1 MKIKI
6 GIFLLVIWQILSFT
20 QNSFGQTTL
29 LSGTGDGGFETGTT
43 FALNNWTAVNTGQTN
58 QWWCGTAVAGQ
69 AGVRCA
75 YVGTTAANNNYTAT
89 AASIV
94 HIYKNVT
101 FPLGQD
107 LIKLYFKYKVR
118 GRSNEDFMEVSL
130 VPTSVT
136 PLAGVALNTGTLGT
150 DYRNQT
156 TWKIDSIELP
166 CTVAGTTQRLV
177 FSWIND
183 NASGNNPAIA
193 IDSVTVV
200 SRIGTSCDVGLGN
213 FNVGSLP
220 YNSGPGTTCGFDD
233 DINSFTANY
242 CNDPSFLDGEDVVWS
257 FTPTSSGQVTIDLNA
272 PLAFATSLTLYDDCP
287 VGGCSGI
294 MGNCVSYI
302 QDYDGSKSMCVTV
315 NAGTTYYL
323 VLDDGNFSCNDYDNL
338 YISAVSATSIG
349 ATCANPVVISTLP
362 YNSVNET
369 TACMGDD
376 YNDLTPG
383 TCATVYNSGEDKV
396 YSYVSAGNQCISIT
410 INNGS
415 TSLMG
420 FQVYFGCPGS
430 GTCIATDGGFSPLV
444 TDVTLPFAGTYYI
457 VIDSWAPPAAVS
469 YDLAIASFGSGA
481 VNDLPCNAINLPMGT
496 FVLGDNNCSTGA
508 TEAGAPLCWSDPGNL
523 NTVWFKAIVPASGLM
538 AIETQIVSIVDNQIE
553 VFTGTCN
560 ALTPLI
566 DGCNDNSFLGC
577 GGLTTA
583 ATLQLNS
590 LVPGSTLYI
599 RVDGVGNFTG
609 SFNIMAS
616 DSISQSG
623 FNNQDCLGAIPVCG
637 NALISQPVSF
647 FGCGLIPEIPNP
659 GNTSNPDINPAG
671 NNSGCLLA
679 GELNIVWYTIH
690 INSPGLLSWTH
701 THPFGFYDWIM
712 YDLTSST
719 CNDILNNTL
728 APVRCN
734 WNGASSNLCGMQN
747 PVPPG
752 GSTFNFQDP
761 LPVVAGQT
769 IVLALSNYSY
779 TTGGYSLD
787 FSGST
792 AGIGNSPVINWS
804 ASATNNSWA
813 SSTNWVGCNVPACG
827 VTTNIFPSS
836 IPPVIS
842 ANTTVQTINILGGAS
857 LTINPGV
864 TVTVCGDLNNF
875 GTINASPSSTIIMN
889 NAAVSQT
896 FDGLL
901 TGTNKLGNVT
911 ITKTGPANANVDMD
925 IAGNFTTTNPTSI
938 FNTNNK
944 YIRVGGH
951 FTNAAGNATFT
962 NVVPGG
968 FLEFYGAGPQNY
980 SPGGTLTLENVV
992 LNHSGSGVSL
1002 VGSNMI
1008 IGSTGTLD
1016 LTRGK
1021 IITTPALEVIV
1032 QNNDPFSVFNF
1043 NTTSY
1048 VEGNLRRFLDGQ
1060 ASTYDFPVGHSVKG
1074 FQNATIL
1081 FTTTTL
1087 IPDLRANF
1095 QTYASLPVGPVS
1107 NDCSNYDY
1115 SLSSVLDNGYWN
1127 INAST
1132 NGTSGTFDAILGN
1145 LNYTPTGNYATVLQ
1159 STVSPPSSLS
1169 WTLGGTCD
1177 PGSTPATTIRTGMNG
1192 FGVFGTGLGTP
1203 ILLPVELI
1211 SFTGE
1216 NIGEKNMLH
1225 WTTAS
1230 ELNNQY
1236 FQLEHSIDGIS
1247 FLPFERKSGAGN
1259 NTSLL
1264 SYEAVD
1270 MHPPGKISYYR
1281 LKQVDYD
1288 GKFSYSSII
1297 AIEMKGSTS
1306 NVFLFPNPVTD
1317 VLNILLNDV
1326 GNENVSVIIQD
1337 VSGRK
1342 ISTQEETVSDGSTR
1356 LTLSTDALSSGSYYL
1371 TILNSD
1377 SEIIVRNFFVK
1388 R

>member
-1 MKIKI
+1 MQLKKLIF
-6 GIFLLVIWQILSFT
+6 FLLLWQIFSFAQT
-20 QNSFGQTTL
+20 SYGQTTV
-29 LSGTGDGGFETGTT
+29 LSGNGDGGFETGTT

-69 AGVRCA
+69 VGARCA
-75 YVGTTAANNNYTAT
+75 YVGTAVGNNNYTAT
-89 AASIV
+89 AASVV
-94 HIYKNVT
+94 HLYRNIT
-101 FPLGQD
+101 FPLGMD
-107 LIKLYFKYKVR
+107 LIKVYFKYKVR
-118 GRSNEDFMEVSL
+118 GRSNEDYMELSL
-130 VPTSVT
+130 VPTSIT
-136 PLAGVALNTGTLGT
+136 PVAGVPLNNGTLISN
-150 DYRNQT
+150 YRNQT
-156 TWKIDSIELP
+156 TWKVDSVELP

-193 IDSVTVV
+193 IDSVTIV
-200 SRIGTSCDVGLGN
+200 SRVGTSCDVGLGN
-213 FNVGSLP
+213 INVGSLP
-220 YNSGPGTTCGFDD
+220 YNSGPGSTCGMDD

-242 CNDPSFLDGEDVVWS
+242 CNDPTFLDGEDIVWT
-257 FTPTSSGQVTIDLNA
+257 FTPATSGQVTIDLNA

-294 MGNCVSYI
+294 MGNCVANVE
-302 QDYDGSKSMCVTV
+302 DYDGSKSMCVTV

-338 YISAVSATSIG
+338 FISSVSASAVG
-349 ATCANPVVISTLP
+349 ATCANPVIIGSLP
-362 YNSVNET
+362 FNVVNET

-396 YSYVSAGNQCISIT
+396 YSLLSPGNQCISIT

-457 VIDSWAPPAAVS
+457 IIDSWAPPAAVS
-469 YDLAIASFGSGA
+469 YDLSIASFGSGA
-481 VNDLPCNAINLPMGT
+481 VNDQPCNAINLPMGT

-508 TEAGAPLCWSDPGNL
+508 GEAAAPSCWFDPGNM
-523 NTVWFKAIVPASGLM
+523 NTVWYKATVPASGLL

-553 VFTGTCN
+553 VFTGTC
-560 ALTPLI
+560 ASLTPLAA
-566 DGCNDNSFLGC
+566 GCNDNSALGC

-583 ATLQLNS
+583 ATLS
-590 LVPGSTLYI
+590 LTGLTPGSTIFI
-599 RVDGVGNFTG
+599 RVDGVGNLTG

-637 NALISQPVSF
+637 NQVINQPVSF

-659 GNTSNPDINPAG
+659 GNVSNPDINPAG
-671 NNSGCLLA
+671 INSGCLLA

-690 INSPGLLSWTH
+690 INSPGLLAWTH

-712 YDLTSST
+712 YDLTTST

-734 WNGASSNLCGMQN
+734 WNGAPSNLCGMQN
-747 PVPPG
+747 PVPAAGTP
-752 GSTFNFQDP
+752 FNFQDP

-779 TTGGYSLD
+779 TTGGYTLD
-787 FSGST
+787 FTGST

-804 ASATNNSWA
+804 GATNNAWA
-813 SSTNWVGCNVPACG
+813 TGTNWNGCNVPACG
-827 VTTNIFPSS
+827 VTTNIFPSP

-875 GTINASPSSTIIMN
+875 GTINASPTSTIVMN
-889 NAAVSQT
+889 NGAVSQT
-896 FDGLL
+896 FDGAL
-901 TGTNKLGNVT
+901 TGANKLGNVT
-911 ITKTGPANANVDMD
+911 ITKTGPAATNADMD
-925 IAGNFTTTNPTSI
+925 IAGNFTTSNITSV

-944 YIRVGGH
+944 YIKVGGN
-951 FTNAAGNATFT
+951 FNNAAGNTTFT

-968 FLEFYGAGPQNY
+968 FLEFNGTAAQNY
-980 SPGGTLTLENVV
+980 SPGGVLTLENV
-992 LNHSGSGVSL
+992 LMNHAGPGVNL
-1002 VGSNMI
+1002 IGNDML

-1016 LTRGK
+1016 LSRGK
-1021 IITTPALEVIV
+1021 IITTPGLEVTM
-1032 QNNDPFSVFNF
+1032 QNTDPASVFNF
-1043 NTTSY
+1043 NPTSF
-1048 VEGNLRRFLDGQ
+1048 VQGNLRRYIDGLPN
-1060 ASTYDFPVGHSVKG
+1060 SYDFPVGHAVKG
-1074 FQNATIL
+1074 FQNANIT
-1081 FTTTTL
+1081 FTSNTL
-1087 IPDLRANF
+1087 IPDLVANF
-1095 QTYASLPVGPVS
+1095 QTYATVPVGPVS
-1107 NDCSNYDY
+1107 NDCSNYNY
-1115 SLSSVLDNGYWN
+1115 SLSNVLDNGYWN
-1127 INAST
+1127 INASS
-1132 NGTSGTFDAILGN
+1132 NPTSGTFDAVLGN
-1145 LNYTPTGNYATVLQ
+1145 LNYTPTGNFATVLQ
-1159 STVSPPSSLS
+1159 STVSPPSAFT
-1169 WTLGGTCD
+1169 WTLSGTCD
-1177 PGSTPATTIRTGMNG
+1177 PGSTPANTIRTGMNG

-1203 ILLPVELI
+1203 ISLPVELI

-1216 NIGEKNMLH
+1216 NAGEKNILH

-1236 FQLEHSIDGIS
+1236 FQLEHSADGS
-1247 FLPFERKSGAGN
+1247 TFTSFERISGAGN
-1259 NTSLL
+1259 STSLL
-1264 SYEAVD
+1264 NYEAPD
-1270 MHPPGKISYYR
+1270 MHPPGKVSYYR

-1288 GKFSYSSII
+1288 GQFTYSSVI
-1297 AIEMKGSTS
+1297 AIHKKSGLHPISC
-1306 NVFLFPNPVTD
+1306 FPNPVSEA
-1317 VLNILLNDV
+1317 LNILFDNSS
-1326 GNENVSVIIQD
+1326 NNYVSIIIYD
-1337 VSGRK
+1337 ISGRE
-1342 ISTQEETVSDGSTR
+1342 IIREEKVVSEGSNI
-1356 LTLSTDALSSGSYYL
+1356 LTLETNALSSGSYSVSL
-1371 TILNSD
+1371 LNSRN
-1377 SEIIVRNFFVK
+1377 EILARDLFLK
-1388 R
+1388 K